1 MKYGIVLMAILFVF
15 GCNPRDAG
23 NISRDAGN
31 LAKSTAQAAGSAQLA
46 ARVNSV
52 LVQRKGID
60 MSGLHIEAQDGV
72 VTVGGHVRNAEEKR
86 RVLDTVEGVRGV
98 DRVVDKLRIEPKS

>member
-1 MKYGIVLMAILFVF
+1 MKLILLVTIAVAAL

-46 ARVNSV
+46 ARVNSI

-72 VTVGGHVRNAEEKR
+72 VTVGGHVRDAEEKR
-86 RVLDTVEGVRGV
+86 RVLDTVDGVRGV
-98 DRVVDKLRIEPKS
+98 EKVVDKLRIEPK